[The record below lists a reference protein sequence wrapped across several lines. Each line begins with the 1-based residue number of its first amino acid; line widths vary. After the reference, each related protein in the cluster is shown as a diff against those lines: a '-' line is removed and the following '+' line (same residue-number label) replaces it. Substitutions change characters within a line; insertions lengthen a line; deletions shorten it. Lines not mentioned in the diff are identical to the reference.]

1 MRLKV
6 SLTLLA
12 LKVALAQPLTLQVG
26 EVIGVASP
34 GVYGVNYGIMMN
46 VVDFREDFAKLTLTS
61 LRYPPGNIADERPMD
76 ALTVRDFL
84 VGWRLLGGDKPLLL
98 VANLFSGTPEQA
110 AAAVAGL
117 LEAGVPLVGVAIGNE
132 PDLYGPNRGAPEW
145 TPARYCEAVRAYRAA
160 IDAVDPSVRLAG
172 PSVSG
177 APQAEA
183 YLAEVLR
190 LCGDVIDILS
200 WHIYPTDGTA
210 PDELALASSSQ
221 VGETIRRYRA
231 WARDPAR
238 NPLGYQREIEL
249 AITEFGLSWRTN
261 NYRHLHDTVATL
273 WLADALGQML
283 ANGLTLAHY
292 FALQG
297 IGGHGLIDQGGWR
310 RPTYYLFEMLAGFY
324 GELLEV
330 VLAPEAEITAYAVQT
345 PSDLQLL
352 IVNPTLAPLELT
364 LALPAGLTGT
374 AVRKLLS
381 DETYEIYDD
390 AVAYAS
396 DTVELSAPLA
406 LPPRSVTHLALPR

>member
-1 MRLKV
+1 M
-6 SLTLLA
+6 
-12 LKVALAQPLTLQVG
+12 PLTLRVG

-46 VVDFREDFAKLTLTS
+46 VVDFREDFARLTLTS

-98 VANLFSGTPEQA
+98 VANLFSGTPEAA

-145 TPARYCEAVRAYRAA
+145 TPARYCEAFRAYRAA
-160 IDAVDPSVRLAG
+160 IDTVDASVRLAG

-200 WHIYPTDGTA
+200 WHIYPTDGSA
-210 PDELALASSSQ
+210 PDAVALASSSQ

-238 NPLGYQREIEL
+238 NPLGYTRELTL

-310 RPTYYLFEMLAGFY
+310 RPTYYLFEMLQDFH
-324 GELLEV
+324 GE
-330 VLAPEAEITAYAVQT
+330 VLAVQSNLADLRAYAVKT
-345 PSDLQLL
+345 PESLQLL
-352 IVNPTLAPLELT
+352 LINISTEDVAVTLELPESGAQQAT
-364 LALPAGLTGT
+364 L
-374 AVRKLLS
+374 RLLS
-381 DETYEIYDD
+381 DDTYEIYDD
-390 AVAYAS
+390 SVAYI
-396 DTVELSAPLA
+396 TVPQRLSEPTLVPARALA
-406 LPPRSVTHLALPR
+406 HLTIPR